1 MKKLLFYVFSVFS
14 HKMFTFP
21 WLFSLFIIIS
31 FLNWKILSHV
41 LWWILF
47 AVFANSSSLFAI
59 LVSIIWIRREKKWL
73 WIFSPNSDSH
83 HSGEICVMSML
94 LMFRVCHNS
103 QYNSYQSCFLVK
115 TKISS
120 NCPAMF
126 HVIIVWSHYL
136 PIFVRHTAY
145 NQERD
150 IRNQCILLSIW
161 LLKHRFGSTIILLH
175 HRHRSL
181 SIRQGVNLV
190 VVLALWNYYCESAA
204 GAHSLSADYLMCSQT
219 FSMRRSWWSSF
230 ALTPTCCDIRRADE
244 HWCGER
250 QDVPSMDS
258 AGSTVRKTELICLL

>member
-1 MKKLLFYVFSVFS
+1 MIIFSLHHNFISELKNFKSRFVMDSPRCFCKFVIIICNS
-14 HKMFTFP
+14 CFHHLNSSGEKMFVDFP
-21 WLFSLFIIIS
+21 PTLIHITAERFVLCRCCWCFVFVTTHNIIAINHAFS
-31 FLNWKILSHV
+31 WKPKSAAIV
-41 LWWILF
+41 LPCSM
-47 AVFANSSSLFAI
+47 SSSCGL
-59 LVSIIWIRREKKWL
+59 IIFQ
-73 WIFSPNSDSH
+73 FS
-83 HSGEICVMSML
+83 
-94 LMFRVCHNS
+94 
-103 QYNSYQSCFLVK
+103 
-115 TKISS
+115 
-120 NCPAMF
+120 
-126 HVIIVWSHYL
+126 
-136 PIFVRHTAY
+136 VRHTAH

-230 ALTPTCCDIRRADE
+230 ALTPTRCDIRRADE